1 MVLAKTVAPSFKNLP
16 DRLSRPLTLFSF
28 KSLRSFDT
36 VPSDTKLNLNLE
48 LVYFRIFSYYC
59 QTEGKRNLKER
70 GGKLASKSLASVQKS
85 FLKMLAF
92 FLSSKLVTL
101 SFVLKQMFVK
111 GLRVFRDFHN
121 SFGLPMFS
129 VNFVSKN

>member
-48 LVYFRIFSYYC
+48 LVSFRIFS
-59 QTEGKRNLKER
+59 
-70 GGKLASKSLASVQKS
+70 
-85 FLKMLAF
+85 
-92 FLSSKLVTL
+92 
-101 SFVLKQMFVK
+101 
-111 GLRVFRDFHN
+111 
-121 SFGLPMFS
+121 
-129 VNFVSKN
+129 